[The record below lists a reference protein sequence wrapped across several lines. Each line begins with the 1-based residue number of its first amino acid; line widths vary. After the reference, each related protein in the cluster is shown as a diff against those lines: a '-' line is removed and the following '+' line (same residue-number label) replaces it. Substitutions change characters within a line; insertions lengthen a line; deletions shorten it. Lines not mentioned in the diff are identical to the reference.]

1 MKEATLQKK
10 IKVVSEVADKIKNS
24 KAQIV
29 VDCIGLT
36 VEQVTELR
44 RQLFAQ
50 NCQLHVIK
58 NNVIQRAALEAK
70 IIGLEQFLSGPT
82 AVAFSNDAAKTAKT
96 INDFARKNDKLKLKA
111 GVIEGKVMNAAE
123 IKVFATLPNKEGML
137 SMLLSV
143 LQAPVRNLAYAIKGI
158 AEQNA

>member
-10 IKVVSEVADKIKNS
+10 IKVVSEVADKIKS
-24 KAQIV
+24 SQAQII

-36 VEQVTELR
+36 VAQVTELR

-58 NNVIQRAALEAK
+58 NNVIIRAAEQVNIA
-70 IIGLEQFLSGPT
+70 GLEKFLSGPT
-82 AVAFSNDAAKTAKT
+82 AVAFSNDGAKTAKT
-96 INDFARKNDKLKLKA
+96 IHDFARKNDKLKLKA
-111 GVIEGKVMNAAE
+111 GVVEGQVMNAAE

-143 LQAPVRNLAYAIKGI
+143 LQAPIRNLAYAIKGI
-158 AEQNA
+158 SEQNA